1 MGNAPAKLESARMK
15 RILVP
20 IDFSDVTPA
29 AIDLARQLGQAFG
42 AAIHL
47 VHVKEL
53 TAAPA
58 PGALEYGLTG
68 VSELAPIAGVP
79 VPGFKPSSERI
90 AEDEDQKSK
99 LAKWQAEIA
108 QEGIEVRLHE
118 VAGVVAEQI
127 LNLAD
132 QLDANMIV
140 MGRHG
145 HGAMYT
151 LLLGSA
157 TQGVLK
163 HSTRPV
169 LLVPAARSVS
179 RN

>member
-58 PGALEYGLTG
+58 PGALEYGLAG
-68 VSELAPIAGVP
+68 VSELARIAGVP

-90 AEDEDQKSK
+90 AEDEDRKSK

>member
-1 MGNAPAKLESARMK
+1 MK

-20 IDFSDVTPA
+20 IDFSDVTPTV
-29 AIDLARQLGQAFG
+29 IDLARQFGKAFG

-58 PGALEYGLTG
+58 SGTLEYGLAG
-68 VSELAPIAGVP
+68 MSELAPIAGVP
-79 VPGFKPSSERI
+79 VPGFKPSSETI

-108 QEGIEVRLHE
+108 QEGIEFSLHE
-118 VAGVVAEQI
+118 LTGAVAEQI

-132 QLDANMIV
+132 ELDADMIV

-145 HGAMYT
+145 HGAVYT
-151 LLLGSA
+151 LLVGSA
-157 TQGVLK
+157 TKGVLK

-169 LLVPAARSVS
+169 LLVPAARSV
-179 RN
+179 RKN